1 VPLKT
6 YFIFVEGEGEGLDPN
21 PNRPNQTQIGV
32 KTTGLLWL
40 SLGKGQVKA

>member
-1 VPLKT
+1 MVK
-6 YFIFVEGEGEGLDPN
+6 FRDGAGKDLDPN
-21 PNRPNQTQIGV
+21 PNRSNQTQLGV